1 MLYIYIACYGSDV
14 AVLHSGDGVTLKVL
28 HFIAYQRRKHR
39 CHEFFSNLYP
49 FVQTFYML
57 SFQKVKKKLHFKRKM
72 VSLHQL
78 EIKDPQKSAPCITAI
93 GYNGVQLWQSGM
105 VFYLKSLVLVRI

>member
-1 MLYIYIACYGSDV
+1 
-14 AVLHSGDGVTLKVL
+14 
-28 HFIAYQRRKHR
+28 
-39 CHEFFSNLYP
+39 
-49 FVQTFYML
+49 
-57 SFQKVKKKLHFKRKM
+57 M